1 VGLWRCPECG
11 QTFVSPHMPH
21 SCDVVELGAFFE
33 GAPLA
38 ARSLFD
44 ALLAVVRGFGPV
56 TVNATRSR
64 ATFQVRMRFAA
75 VERPRGPALRGHL
88 VLTRPVRGV
97 AVVERV
103 EFLSPSYYLHRFRL
117 EAVGDVATE
126 AFAALL
132 REAYGVGEQRHVHEP
147 GWPRVTEPPDW
158 VVQRV

>member
-21 SCDVVELGAFFE
+21 SCDVLQLGAFFA
-33 GAPLA
+33 GAEPET
-38 ARSLFD
+38 RVLFD

-75 VERPRGPALRGHL
+75 VERPRGTTLRGHA
-88 VLTRPVRGV
+88 VLTRPVRV
-97 AVVERV
+97 DAVQRV
-103 EFLSPSYYLHRFRL
+103 EFLSPSYFLHRFRL
-117 EAVGDVATE
+117 ASVADLDDEALV
-126 AFAALL
+126 ALL
-132 REAYGVGEQRHVHEP
+132 REAYGVGEQRHVHER

-158 VVQRV
+158 VVRD